1 METVTDRIEKLVLSS
16 GIPRRNMR
24 RELAKISDNSYQAV
38 AQWFNGVNDPGL
50 DSLKKIAAKYRVSL
64 EWLVSGSGTM
74 ESEDAEY
81 PRPASEED
89 YTLIPQYDAN
99 GSCGPGALNG
109 HVEVKGNLAFRKEW
123 LQRMGLNG
131 CKLSVIY
138 AKGDSNYPTIED
150 GQVMLINHD
159 DTTPR
164 SGKLYLMLL
173 DGELIVK
180 RLSNAVT
187 HWVISSD
194 NQDKRRYPDIT
205 LTSDNLRDLHIDGR
219 VVWRGGEL

>member
-1 METVTDRIEKLVLSS
+1 MDTVMERIEKLVLSS
-16 GIPRRNMR
+16 GTSKRGIR
-24 RELAKISDNSYQAV
+24 REISRIADVSYQAV
-38 AQWFNGVNDPGL
+38 TKWASGVNSP
-50 DSLKKIAAKYRVSL
+50 SMENMKKIADHYRVNL
-64 EWLVSGSGTM
+64 DWIITGKGDMRIE
-74 ESEDAEY
+74 AAPY
-81 PRPASEED
+81 PRPASNEN
-89 YTLIPQYDAN
+89 YTLIPQYNAN

-109 HVEVKGNLAFRKEW
+109 HVEIKGNLAFRRDW

-131 CKLSVIY
+131 CRLSVIY

-159 DTTPR
+159 DTAPK

-180 RLSNAVT
+180 RLSNAIT

-194 NQDKRRYPDIT
+194 NQDKRRYPDIN
-205 LTSDNLRDLHIDGR
+205 LPSDTLRDLHIDGR